1 MKKVL
6 YIWYNIFI
14 NSYQGGHIMEIGKL
28 PNDVLEKIVISNIR
42 TKRKEVL
49 VGAAIGKDSA
59 VVDFGHEVCVM
70 STDPITGATKDVGR
84 LAVHISCN
92 DVATC
97 GAEPLGILLTILA
110 PPTVTENDIE
120 GIMKDAADAAEEV
133 NVEIIGGHTEITD
146 AVNRIVIS
154 STVIGKQKKNKLPN
168 IEDIKV
174 GDKVI
179 VTKYVG
185 IEGTSIIA
193 KELYDKLK
201 DKIGEE
207 KLKEAQNLGE
217 IVSVVKD
224 GIICGEIG
232 VKYMHD
238 ITEGGVFGAVWEAA
252 NAVNKGIKI
261 KEDLIPVK
269 DVTRE
274 ICSLLN
280 INVYRLISSGS
291 MLVIADEKKVSKINE
306 ELSKAGI
313 KSTVIGE
320 VIESGVFLERDGKL
334 LEIEPPSSDELYKVL
349 DF

>member
-1 MKKVL
+1 
-6 YIWYNIFI
+6 
-14 NSYQGGHIMEIGKL
+14 MEIGKL
-28 PNDVLEKIVISNIR
+28 PNDVLEKIVISNIK